1 MNEVVQEAQKSGD
14 RQSGRSQGS
23 WQERP
28 VVIRASGLGKAYTS
42 FSSPLQRLQSVLFG
56 RDLAQEKFW
65 ALQDFSLEVH
75 QGEVLGVVGQNGAG
89 KSTLLQML
97 CGTLNPTTGTLEAH
111 GRIAALL
118 ELGAGFNPEFT
129 GRDNLLLNGPLLG
142 LTREQLH
149 ERMPEI
155 IEFSGIG
162 AFIDQPVKTYSSGMF
177 VRLAFSLATS
187 VDPDILVV
195 DEALSVGD
203 GEFARKSFDRILQMR
218 DKGTTILFCSH
229 ALYQVEAFCTRVIWL
244 HHGKAQSMGNPSK
257 VIGEY
262 SRYLAE
268 QGSPGQRPAPA
279 GIVEGGLPMQ
289 LGTFASQAVHS
300 DEELPMEEID
310 LPTATPGH
318 GAISRVQCSIDGVIS
333 DRLMCESGKGCLRV
347 AIEFESDPALAPPA
361 AGISIEVGTAL
372 FLSTVSSKSDGIVL
386 DRDANGRGRVTMRF
400 DNLPLRKGEYLIGA
414 YLGTGDGLHFYS
426 AAQGVAVLTVTDARP
441 EPGAVDLPHTWEMA
455 RGHQK
460 RVTS

>member
-1 MNEVVQEAQKSGD
+1 MDEVVQEQGAQAAQAK
-14 RQSGRSQGS
+14 RSQDG
-23 WQERP
+23 WEDRP

-89 KSTLLQML
+89 KSTLLQLL
-97 CGTLNPTTGTLEAH
+97 CGTLNPTTGTLESH

-203 GEFARKSFDRILQMR
+203 GEFARKSFDRILQMKDR
-218 DKGTTILFCSH
+218 GTTILFCSH
-229 ALYQVEAFCTRVIWL
+229 ALYQVEAFCTRVVWL
-244 HHGKAQSMGNPSK
+244 HHGKAQAIGSPSR
-257 VIGEY
+257 VVGEY

-268 QGSPGQRPAPA
+268 QSSPGQPPAPP
-279 GIVEGGLPMQ
+279 GIVEGGLPVQ
-289 LGTFASQAVHS
+289 QGIHVDGEQA
-300 DEELPMEEID
+300 MEEID
-310 LPTATPGH
+310 RPTATPGH
-318 GAISRVQCSIDGVIS
+318 GAISRVECSMDGVIS
-333 DRLMCESGKGCLRV
+333 DRLTCESGKGCLRV

-361 AGISIEVGTAL
+361 AGISIEIGTVM
-372 FLSTVSSKSDGIVL
+372 FLSSVSSKSDGIVL
-386 DRDANGRGRVTMRF
+386 ERDANGRGRVTMRF
-400 DNLPLRKGEYLIGA
+400 DNLPLRKGEYLINA
-414 YLGTGDGLHFYS
+414 YLGTADGLHFYS
-426 AAQGVAVLTVTDARP
+426 AAQGVAVLTVTDSRP
-441 EPGAVDLPHTWEMA
+441 EPGAVDLPRTWETA
-455 RGHQK
+455 RGHQR
-460 RVTS
+460 RVLS

>member
-1 MNEVVQEAQKSGD
+1 MDEVVQGQGAQTAQKK
-14 RQSGRSQGS
+14 RSQDG
-23 WQERP
+23 WEDRP

-42 FSSPLQRLQSVLFG
+42 FSSPMQRLQSVLFG
-56 RDLAQEKFW
+56 SDLAQEKFW

-97 CGTLNPTTGTLEAH
+97 CGTLNPTTGTLESH

-203 GEFARKSFDRILQMR
+203 GEFARKSFDRILQMKDR
-218 DKGTTILFCSH
+218 GTTILFCSH
-229 ALYQVEAFCTRVIWL
+229 ALYQVEAFCTRVVWL
-244 HHGKAQSMGNPSK
+244 HHGKAQAIGAPGR

-262 SRYLAE
+262 TRYLAE
-268 QGSPGQRPAPA
+268 QSSPGQRPAAP

-289 LGTFASQAVHS
+289 IATHGDDAQ
-300 DEELPMEEID
+300 MEETD
-310 LPTATPGH
+310 RPTATPGH
-318 GAISRVQCSIDGVIS
+318 GAISRVECSIDGMIS
-333 DRLMCESGKGCLRV
+333 DRLVCESGKGCLRV

-361 AGISIEVGTAL
+361 AGISIEIGTVM
-372 FLSTVSSKSDGIVL
+372 FLSSVSSKSDGIVL
-386 DRDANGRGRVTMRF
+386 ERDANGRGRVTMRF
-400 DNLPLRKGEYLIGA
+400 DNLALRKGEYLVNA
-414 YLGTGDGLHFYS
+414 YLGTADGLHFYS
-426 AAQGVAVLTVTDARP
+426 AAQGVATLTVTDPRP
-441 EPGAVDLPHTWEMA
+441 EPGVVDLPHSWETV
-455 RGHQK
+455 RGHQ
-460 RVTS
+460 RRTAS